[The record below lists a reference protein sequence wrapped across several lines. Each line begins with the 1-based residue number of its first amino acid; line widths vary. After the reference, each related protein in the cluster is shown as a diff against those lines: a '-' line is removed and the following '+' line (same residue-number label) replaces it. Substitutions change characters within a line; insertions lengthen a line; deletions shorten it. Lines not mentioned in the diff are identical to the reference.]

1 MEDNIPKFDLPVD
14 FIVGNSITGE
24 ILNQYGRF
32 PAYENTGVCYFPLGD
47 DMFPVLLEELKKA
60 EHFIFM
66 EYFIVEHGVM
76 WDAILQVLETKAAEG
91 VEVFVNGVSAGIQ
104 IAAPYRYDLSG
115 LVKEG
120 ENELRI
126 EVATTLEREMSQ
138 HPDPMMAMM
147 GVKSVPT
154 SESGITGMVCIE
166 K

>member
-1 MEDNIPKFDLPVD
+1 
-14 FIVGNSITGE
+14 
-24 ILNQYGRF
+24 
-32 PAYENTGVCYFPLGD
+32 
-47 DMFPVLLEELKKA
+47 MFPVLLEELKKA

-115 LVKEG
+115 LMKEG
-120 ENELRI
+120 KNELRI

-138 HPDPMMAMM
+138 HPDPMLAMM
-147 GVKSVPT
+147 GIKPVPT
-154 SESGITGMVCIE
+154 SESGITGMVYIE

>member
-1 MEDNIPKFDLPVD
+1 MPPNTISCKK
-14 FIVGNSITGE
+14 GE
-24 ILNQYGRF
+24 GL
-32 PAYENTGVCYFPLGD
+32 
-47 DMFPVLLEELKKA
+47 LLE
-60 EHFIFM
+60 IS
-66 EYFIVEHGVM
+66 
-76 WDAILQVLETKAAEG
+76 KAAEG